1 MLTLTLGRG
10 KNRQT
15 FELPTGRDYRQLK
28 KQDGR
33 EAAKITGNIIA
44 IVRRNSNKN
53 TP

>member
-1 MLTLTLGRG
+1 MQLTLGRG
-10 KNRQT
+10 NNRQT
-15 FELPTGRDYRQLK
+15 FDLPTGRDYHQLK

-33 EAAKITGNIIA
+33 EAAKITGNIMG